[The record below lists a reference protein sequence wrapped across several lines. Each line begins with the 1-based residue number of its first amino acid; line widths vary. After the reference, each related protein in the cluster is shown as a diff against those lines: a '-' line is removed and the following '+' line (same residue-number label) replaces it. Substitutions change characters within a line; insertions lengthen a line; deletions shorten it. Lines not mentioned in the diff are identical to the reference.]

1 MTGNKGRWPK
11 IDQDDGI
18 EDVTLLILEW
28 LGDQGVNAMIRID
41 AERLATNPNAPG
53 CTFAANG
60 GPLKH
65 GMRAEG
71 KTIQQC
77 MTSALSLLREAGLSV
92 PF

>member
-1 MTGNKGRWPK
+1 MTGNRGRWPK
-11 IDQDDGI
+11 SDQHDGI

-28 LGDQGVNAMIRID
+28 LGEQGVNAMIRID
-41 AERLATNPNAPG
+41 AERLAANPNAPG
-53 CTFAANG
+53 WTFAANG
-60 GPLKH
+60 GPLEH

-77 MTSALSLLREAGLSV
+77 MTFALSELRKAGLPV